1 MLSNFKKINNVVV
14 MMTDHH
20 LGNLVVSL
28 PAINALKEYFKEK
41 NFYLVVNSE
50 YKEIAETI
58 EGLDHLILY
67 PRRQFRE
74 SSLIR
79 RGMLYLKLVTQLRR
93 IAPDVIIDLEGRIVA
108 STLAFLAGAPVRV
121 GSSSAVRPYLYNLKV
136 DITPERHRLY
146 KYSEIASAAG
156 AEIDSM
162 FYQLKATNS
171 KRAVLSNKLSNMGI
185 KTDRPISCIHP
196 GAGRIFRQ
204 WTSNGFAETS
214 DWLFSKGFQVVFVGG
229 NGDLNKINEILSLSK
244 HHLYNLGGKLS
255 FGELIALLEISSLY
269 IGNDTGPLHIA
280 SAMETLPVVGLF
292 FRPGADIAWYPFT
305 KNSIVLRGD
314 AGCRDCKGNKC
325 QYDLECTKRLSSDEV
340 KAAISGLITTSEEV
354 LWKRNM
360 KP

>member
-1 MLSNFKKINNVVV
+1 MLSSLNKIKNVIV

-28 PAINALKEYFKEK
+28 PAINALKELYKEK
-41 NFYLVVNSE
+41 NFYLVVNSD

-58 EGLDHLILY
+58 EGVDNLILY
-67 PRRQFRE
+67 PRRQFIE
-74 SSLIR
+74 CSVIKKV
-79 RGMLYLKLVTQLRR
+79 MMYLKLVKQLRSMS
-93 IAPDVIIDLEGRIVA
+93 PDVIIDLEGRIVS

-146 KYSEIASAAG
+146 KYLEIASAAG

-162 FYQLKATNS
+162 FYQLKATEA
-171 KRAVLSNKLSNMGI
+171 KRAALSNKLSAIGI
-185 KTDRPISCIHP
+185 KTDRPIICIHP

-204 WTSNGFAETS
+204 WTSKGFAEIS

-280 SAMETLPVVGLF
+280 SAMGTLPVVGLF

-305 KNSIVLRGD
+305 KNSVVLRGD
-314 AGCRDCKGNKC
+314 AGCQKCRGNKC
-325 QYDLECTKRLSSDEV
+325 QYDLECTKRLSPDEV

-354 LWKRNM
+354 YGKEI
-360 KP
+360 